1 MHQPSV
7 RLSSRLLSYLIS
19 VLLAGQP
26 LLPALGAAIAPQGAT
41 GVDSAAN
48 GVPVVNIATPN
59 GRGISHNQFKDY
71 HVGQEGVILNNATG
85 KLNQTQ
91 LGGLIQ
97 NNPNLQAGREAK
109 GIINEVTGGHRSQLN
124 GYTEVAGKAANV
136 MVANPYGITCNGCGF
151 INTPRATLTTGKP
164 VFDAAGNLQAL
175 DVTKGSITIEGKGID
190 ASSSE
195 ALSIISRATE
205 VNAAVHAR
213 DLSVIAGANRVDSH
227 GNATPMSGEGQAPTL
242 AVDTGALGG
251 MYANRIRLVSSENGV
266 GVNLGDLNARQGDIT
281 LEANGRLALRHS
293 LASGAIAVRG
303 QHIALTGD
311 HKAGGAITLH
321 SQSDLVL
328 SKGSLT
334 SDTDLRLTAGGS
346 ITQSS
351 EKLTAGRDVSL
362 TASAIR
368 QDSESQIDAG
378 RQIALRAGDSVTNEG
393 RMTATDDLSVTA
405 KTLAHHGALIAGNAI
420 SLDAA
425 RQTLNGAINATG
437 DITVSGETI
446 ATSAASQIQGKHLHI
461 AAKQVDLKG
470 TQAAKSALTVRASE
484 KLTHSGKSSADT
496 LSLQAP
502 QLSNSGVA
510 IASRLTTQSQS
521 LTNNGLLQGEA
532 QLSVT
537 SQTLNNQQDGTLY
550 SAANLTLAI
559 PDIRNRGLI
568 TSDHA
573 LTLASTTLI
582 NPGAIIADTL
592 TVKTVTLSDDGLLQG
607 NQALTLTGDSLAQG
621 ATGRWLTAGD
631 MSLTATTLNA
641 AGAIQAQQLRINTQ
655 DWRQSGSLL
664 ATGNLDATVS
674 GALLN
679 DGDIMSQRDFIL
691 QTPSLTNSGKL
702 LAAGDMSL
710 TGALFNN
717 NGSLQANR
725 IALTQETID
734 NQGTVIGLDALT
746 LSSNG
751 TMDNRG
757 DLLSQGDLTLS
768 AGDIANHG
776 RVQVKTIVIEGANL
790 SNSGAI
796 QSAVDLALTL
806 SGDLQAINSSKM
818 TALRDVHISGH
829 ALSNEG
835 LVSASTLTMEGDSL
849 SNSGEISGVSHLDV
863 LLNGDLQQQGKLLT
877 GGSLVL
883 HAQDLNNSGQLQ
895 GANTQISVASL
906 SNSGRLQGDRNLT
919 LILLKALN
927 NQTNG
932 TILSQGEL
940 SLRAS
945 ALSNH
950 GTIQSHDATSLNST
964 LYARNA
970 GNIVSGG
977 DLTLS
982 TPDYSGSGWLQATH
996 LLLDA
1001 AKIANAG
1008 TMLAANQ
1015 ATLTGS
1021 TLLNSGTVQAAQLSA
1036 DTRTLANSGTLFGKQ
1051 NLLLYSDSVNNDAG
1065 KLFSGG
1071 DLLAN
1076 VASLSGAGQIVALGN
1091 LTLALVN
1098 SWIAQGTVAANKQL
1112 VISSQSDITNAGALQ
1127 GNGVTL
1133 TAAGQLINNGQLV
1146 AGNGNTALT
1155 GQQIAMNGEGSLQAG
1170 GDVSLTSLGHI
1181 TLDGFTGT
1189 AGNLVLT
1196 ATGTILNTAL
1206 LYAGHNLSL
1215 FANRIH
1221 NLHGDILAGND
1232 LVMQKN
1238 ASGDTNTEVINT
1250 SGTIETTQGDMTI
1263 STGYLLNQRDGLEVK
1278 ISQTS
1283 GEQAIPGLGEAI
1295 IDVDISQLA
1304 DGTYGLSSY
1313 LASSESGACNGHGA
1327 CSYHNWNQLYYAM
1340 YAESAQQ
1347 KFIGSQTR
1355 TEVTSRGGAARLAA
1369 GKNLHISAST
1379 LENVASHILA
1389 TGDIA
1394 LTGNTLN
1401 NQSWQAGTVT
1411 DWYIYQY
1418 DPHRYGY
1425 NIGFGKG
1432 AGYAV
1437 APGAPYPTDDNN
1449 YEDAQP
1455 ERSTIGF
1462 TLAGHESTAEQEEIY
1477 RSVIQAG
1484 GNVSASFASDISNT
1498 NSIANADKISNTL
1511 VAPDLNTPSAQLTD
1525 DSESLQS
1532 LAGADT
1538 AAMTRPDWNDTT
1550 GSGSQTIGNGTA
1562 LVQEPLGDNY
1572 PLPSGINGYFVTSDD
1587 PDSPYLITVNP
1598 KLNGLGQL
1606 DPSLFGDLYKLAG
1619 MNPGSAPRETGSQY
1633 TDGDS
1638 FLGSSYML
1646 DRLGLNPDSDY
1657 RFLGDAAFDTRYVS
1671 NVVLNQTGS
1680 RYLDGLGSDLD
1691 QMRYLMDN
1699 AADVQTTLGLTFG
1712 VALTAAQVAALNRSI
1727 LWWEP
1732 ATLNG
1737 RTVMVPKVYLSP
1749 KDVSVRNGS
1758 VISGNTVQLAGGNIS
1773 NSGSTLLARDGLA
1786 IDSSNSFSNL
1796 NAGLIR
1802 ADGRLD
1808 LSASGDINNIGSTIS
1823 AKTLQLVS
1831 TGGSINNVTR
1841 TEQWRVGDDNRWGN
1855 IQFSGTDSEQTAAIT
1870 ASDGLYMAAA
1880 NTINITGA
1888 TVSAGGDLA
1897 METGS
1902 NINIAANQF
1911 TESRSQSGF
1920 WGQKH
1925 SRSSSTTYQSSSI
1938 TAGGN
1943 AIMRA
1948 GSDLNVTASAINAG
1962 HTAQLVAANDLNLNA
1977 AGNEQ
1982 SSRTGGSESHQSGAD
1997 RSTVTAGDKVTLV
2010 AGRDVTSQAAGI
2022 AAEGNVGIQAG
2033 RDVNLQAEATTAGSS
2048 SHSGKKTVID
2058 ESVRQQG
2065 TDIASGGSTTIIAG
2079 RDVNAEAA
2087 QVTASGNIGL
2097 AAGRDVN
2104 LTTAT
2109 ESDYH
2114 YKEETK
2120 TKKGFLSKKTT
2131 HTIEEESATREA
2143 GTLLSGDQVQ
2153 VLAENNLLL
2162 QGSAV
2167 VGEGDVQLHAGNN
2180 VEITAATNTD
2190 TAWRFKEEKKSGLT
2204 GTGGIGFSIGSSKT
2218 THELREAGTTQSQ
2231 SASTTGSTGGSV
2243 VISAGKQAHIDGS
2256 DVVAGRDIR
2265 ITGDSVV
2272 IDPGHDT
2279 RTVDEKFEQKSSG
2292 LTVALSGSAGGA
2304 VNNAVSATQKAKESS
2319 DSRLSAL
2326 QGTKAALSGIQAA
2339 QAVALDGARGG
2350 SDKDNNN
2357 TIGISASLGS
2367 QSSSSRSHSEQVTTS
2382 GSTLNAGNNL
2392 AVTAT
2397 GGDITVAGGQ
2407 VKAGKDVT
2415 LEAFRDVNLTAS
2427 QDTQQTTGSNKSS
2440 GGSIGAG
2447 VGVGS
2452 GGAGISISANA
2463 SSSKGHES
2471 GNGTWQNETTVDA
2484 GHQVIISSGRDTT
2497 LAGAQVS
2504 GHQVTADVGRDLT
2517 ITSLRDSDHY
2527 DSTQSSLSGGLGYT
2541 FGAGSWSGSL
2551 NASRDKMTSDW
2562 SSVQEQSGIFAG
2574 QGGFDVTVG
2583 SHTQLNGGVIAAT
2596 GSADKNSLNT
2606 GTLGFSDIH
2615 NQADYKT
2622 QHQGAG
2628 ISTGGSIGSQ
2638 FAGNMTSALLAGGG
2652 SKGHAEGTTQSAVSE
2667 GTISDKEK
2675 AQRRLI

>member
-1 MHQPSV
+1 M
-7 RLSSRLLSYLIS
+7 
-19 VLLAGQP
+19 
-26 LLPALGAAIAPQGAT
+26 
-41 GVDSAAN
+41 
-48 GVPVVNIATPN
+48 
-59 GRGISHNQFKDY
+59 
-71 HVGQEGVILNNATG
+71 
-85 KLNQTQ
+85 
-91 LGGLIQ
+91 
-97 NNPNLQAGREAK
+97 
-109 GIINEVTGGHRSQLN
+109 
-124 GYTEVAGKAANV
+124 
-136 MVANPYGITCNGCGF
+136 
-151 INTPRATLTTGKP
+151 
-164 VFDAAGNLQAL
+164 
-175 DVTKGSITIEGKGID
+175 
-190 ASSSE
+190 
-195 ALSIISRATE
+195 
-205 VNAAVHAR
+205 
-213 DLSVIAGANRVDSH
+213 
-227 GNATPMSGEGQAPTL
+227 
-242 AVDTGALGG
+242 
-251 MYANRIRLVSSENGV
+251 
-266 GVNLGDLNARQGDIT
+266 
-281 LEANGRLALRHS
+281 
-293 LASGAIAVRG
+293 
-303 QHIALTGD
+303 
-311 HKAGGAITLH
+311 
-321 SQSDLVL
+321 
-328 SKGSLT
+328 
-334 SDTDLRLTAGGS
+334 
-346 ITQSS
+346 
-351 EKLTAGRDVSL
+351 
-362 TASAIR
+362 
-368 QDSESQIDAG
+368 
-378 RQIALRAGDSVTNEG
+378 
-393 RMTATDDLSVTA
+393 
-405 KTLAHHGALIAGNAI
+405 
-420 SLDAA
+420 
-425 RQTLNGAINATG
+425 
-437 DITVSGETI
+437 VSG
-446 ATSAASQIQGKHLHI
+446 
-461 AAKQVDLKG
+461 
-470 TQAAKSALTVRASE
+470 
-484 KLTHSGKSSADT
+484 
-496 LSLQAP
+496 P
-502 QLSNSGVA
+502 
-510 IASRLTTQSQS
+510 
-521 LTNNGLLQGEA
+521 
-532 QLSVT
+532 
-537 SQTLNNQQDGTLY
+537 
-550 SAANLTLAI
+550 
-559 PDIRNRGLI
+559 LI
-568 TSDHA
+568 
-573 LTLASTTLI
+573 
-582 NPGAIIADTL
+582 
-592 TVKTVTLSDDGLLQG
+592 
-607 NQALTLTGDSLAQG
+607 
-621 ATGRWLTAGD
+621 W
-631 MSLTATTLNA
+631 
-641 AGAIQAQQLRINTQ
+641 
-655 DWRQSGSLL
+655 
-664 ATGNLDATVS
+664 
-674 GALLN
+674 
-679 DGDIMSQRDFIL
+679 QR
-691 QTPSLTNSGKL
+691 
-702 LAAGDMSL
+702 
-710 TGALFNN
+710 
-717 NGSLQANR
+717 
-725 IALTQETID
+725 
-734 NQGTVIGLDALT
+734 
-746 LSSNG
+746 
-751 TMDNRG
+751 
-757 DLLSQGDLTLS
+757 
-768 AGDIANHG
+768 
-776 RVQVKTIVIEGANL
+776 
-790 SNSGAI
+790 
-796 QSAVDLALTL
+796 
-806 SGDLQAINSSKM
+806 
-818 TALRDVHISGH
+818 
-829 ALSNEG
+829 
-835 LVSASTLTMEGDSL
+835 
-849 SNSGEISGVSHLDV
+849 
-863 LLNGDLQQQGKLLT
+863 
-877 GGSLVL
+877 
-883 HAQDLNNSGQLQ
+883 
-895 GANTQISVASL
+895 
-906 SNSGRLQGDRNLT
+906 
-919 LILLKALN
+919 
-927 NQTNG
+927 
-932 TILSQGEL
+932 
-940 SLRAS
+940 
-945 ALSNH
+945 
-950 GTIQSHDATSLNST
+950 
-964 LYARNA
+964 
-970 GNIVSGG
+970 
-977 DLTLS
+977 
-982 TPDYSGSGWLQATH
+982 
-996 LLLDA
+996 
-1001 AKIANAG
+1001 
-1008 TMLAANQ
+1008 
-1015 ATLTGS
+1015 
-1021 TLLNSGTVQAAQLSA
+1021 
-1036 DTRTLANSGTLFGKQ
+1036 
-1051 NLLLYSDSVNNDAG
+1051 
-1065 KLFSGG
+1065 
-1071 DLLAN
+1071 
-1076 VASLSGAGQIVALGN
+1076 
-1091 LTLALVN
+1091 
-1098 SWIAQGTVAANKQL
+1098 
-1112 VISSQSDITNAGALQ
+1112 
-1127 GNGVTL
+1127 
-1133 TAAGQLINNGQLV
+1133 
-1146 AGNGNTALT
+1146 
-1155 GQQIAMNGEGSLQAG
+1155 
-1170 GDVSLTSLGHI
+1170 
-1181 TLDGFTGT
+1181 
-1189 AGNLVLT
+1189 
-1196 ATGTILNTAL
+1196 
-1206 LYAGHNLSL
+1206 
-1215 FANRIH
+1215 
-1221 NLHGDILAGND
+1221 
-1232 LVMQKN
+1232 
-1238 ASGDTNTEVINT
+1238 
-1250 SGTIETTQGDMTI
+1250 
-1263 STGYLLNQRDGLEVK
+1263 
-1278 ISQTS
+1278 
-1283 GEQAIPGLGEAI
+1283 
-1295 IDVDISQLA
+1295 
-1304 DGTYGLSSY
+1304 
-1313 LASSESGACNGHGA
+1313 
-1327 CSYHNWNQLYYAM
+1327 
-1340 YAESAQQ
+1340 
-1347 KFIGSQTR
+1347 
-1355 TEVTSRGGAARLAA
+1355 
-1369 GKNLHISAST
+1369 
-1379 LENVASHILA
+1379 
-1389 TGDIA
+1389 
-1394 LTGNTLN
+1394 
-1401 NQSWQAGTVT
+1401 
-1411 DWYIYQY
+1411 
-1418 DPHRYGY
+1418 
-1425 NIGFGKG
+1425 
-1432 AGYAV
+1432 
-1437 APGAPYPTDDNN
+1437 
-1449 YEDAQP
+1449 
-1455 ERSTIGF
+1455 
-1462 TLAGHESTAEQEEIY
+1462 
-1477 RSVIQAG
+1477 
-1484 GNVSASFASDISNT
+1484 
-1498 NSIANADKISNTL
+1498 
-1511 VAPDLNTPSAQLTD
+1511 APDLNTPSAQLTD

-1587 PDSPYLITVNP
+1587 PGSPYLITVNP

-1619 MNPGSAPRETGSQY
+1619 MNPGGAPRETGSQY

-2243 VISAGKQAHIDGS
+2243 VISAGKQAHIGGS

-2440 GGSIGAG
+2440 GGSIGVGIGAG
-2447 VGVGS
+2447 A

-2574 QGGFDVTVG
+2574 QGGFDVSVG

-2622 QHQGAG
+2622 QHQGGG

>member
-1 MHQPSV
+1 M
-7 RLSSRLLSYLIS
+7 
-19 VLLAGQP
+19 
-26 LLPALGAAIAPQGAT
+26 
-41 GVDSAAN
+41 
-48 GVPVVNIATPN
+48 
-59 GRGISHNQFKDY
+59 
-71 HVGQEGVILNNATG
+71 
-85 KLNQTQ
+85 
-91 LGGLIQ
+91 
-97 NNPNLQAGREAK
+97 
-109 GIINEVTGGHRSQLN
+109 
-124 GYTEVAGKAANV
+124 
-136 MVANPYGITCNGCGF
+136 
-151 INTPRATLTTGKP
+151 
-164 VFDAAGNLQAL
+164 
-175 DVTKGSITIEGKGID
+175 
-190 ASSSE
+190 
-195 ALSIISRATE
+195 
-205 VNAAVHAR
+205 
-213 DLSVIAGANRVDSH
+213 
-227 GNATPMSGEGQAPTL
+227 
-242 AVDTGALGG
+242 
-251 MYANRIRLVSSENGV
+251 
-266 GVNLGDLNARQGDIT
+266 
-281 LEANGRLALRHS
+281 
-293 LASGAIAVRG
+293 
-303 QHIALTGD
+303 
-311 HKAGGAITLH
+311 
-321 SQSDLVL
+321 
-328 SKGSLT
+328 
-334 SDTDLRLTAGGS
+334 
-346 ITQSS
+346 
-351 EKLTAGRDVSL
+351 
-362 TASAIR
+362 
-368 QDSESQIDAG
+368 
-378 RQIALRAGDSVTNEG
+378 
-393 RMTATDDLSVTA
+393 
-405 KTLAHHGALIAGNAI
+405 
-420 SLDAA
+420 
-425 RQTLNGAINATG
+425 
-437 DITVSGETI
+437 
-446 ATSAASQIQGKHLHI
+446 
-461 AAKQVDLKG
+461 
-470 TQAAKSALTVRASE
+470 
-484 KLTHSGKSSADT
+484 
-496 LSLQAP
+496 
-502 QLSNSGVA
+502 
-510 IASRLTTQSQS
+510 
-521 LTNNGLLQGEA
+521 
-532 QLSVT
+532 
-537 SQTLNNQQDGTLY
+537 
-550 SAANLTLAI
+550 
-559 PDIRNRGLI
+559 
-568 TSDHA
+568 
-573 LTLASTTLI
+573 
-582 NPGAIIADTL
+582 
-592 TVKTVTLSDDGLLQG
+592 
-607 NQALTLTGDSLAQG
+607 
-621 ATGRWLTAGD
+621 
-631 MSLTATTLNA
+631 
-641 AGAIQAQQLRINTQ
+641 
-655 DWRQSGSLL
+655 
-664 ATGNLDATVS
+664 
-674 GALLN
+674 
-679 DGDIMSQRDFIL
+679 
-691 QTPSLTNSGKL
+691 
-702 LAAGDMSL
+702 
-710 TGALFNN
+710 
-717 NGSLQANR
+717 
-725 IALTQETID
+725 
-734 NQGTVIGLDALT
+734 
-746 LSSNG
+746 
-751 TMDNRG
+751 
-757 DLLSQGDLTLS
+757 
-768 AGDIANHG
+768 
-776 RVQVKTIVIEGANL
+776 
-790 SNSGAI
+790 
-796 QSAVDLALTL
+796 
-806 SGDLQAINSSKM
+806 
-818 TALRDVHISGH
+818 
-829 ALSNEG
+829 
-835 LVSASTLTMEGDSL
+835 
-849 SNSGEISGVSHLDV
+849 
-863 LLNGDLQQQGKLLT
+863 
-877 GGSLVL
+877 
-883 HAQDLNNSGQLQ
+883 
-895 GANTQISVASL
+895 
-906 SNSGRLQGDRNLT
+906 
-919 LILLKALN
+919 
-927 NQTNG
+927 
-932 TILSQGEL
+932 
-940 SLRAS
+940 
-945 ALSNH
+945 
-950 GTIQSHDATSLNST
+950 
-964 LYARNA
+964 
-970 GNIVSGG
+970 
-977 DLTLS
+977 
-982 TPDYSGSGWLQATH
+982 
-996 LLLDA
+996 
-1001 AKIANAG
+1001 
-1008 TMLAANQ
+1008 
-1015 ATLTGS
+1015 
-1021 TLLNSGTVQAAQLSA
+1021 
-1036 DTRTLANSGTLFGKQ
+1036 
-1051 NLLLYSDSVNNDAG
+1051 
-1065 KLFSGG
+1065 
-1071 DLLAN
+1071 
-1076 VASLSGAGQIVALGN
+1076 
-1091 LTLALVN
+1091 
-1098 SWIAQGTVAANKQL
+1098 
-1112 VISSQSDITNAGALQ
+1112 
-1127 GNGVTL
+1127 
-1133 TAAGQLINNGQLV
+1133 
-1146 AGNGNTALT
+1146 
-1155 GQQIAMNGEGSLQAG
+1155 
-1170 GDVSLTSLGHI
+1170 
-1181 TLDGFTGT
+1181 
-1189 AGNLVLT
+1189 
-1196 ATGTILNTAL
+1196 
-1206 LYAGHNLSL
+1206 
-1215 FANRIH
+1215 
-1221 NLHGDILAGND
+1221 
-1232 LVMQKN
+1232 
-1238 ASGDTNTEVINT
+1238 
-1250 SGTIETTQGDMTI
+1250 
-1263 STGYLLNQRDGLEVK
+1263 
-1278 ISQTS
+1278 
-1283 GEQAIPGLGEAI
+1283 
-1295 IDVDISQLA
+1295 
-1304 DGTYGLSSY
+1304 
-1313 LASSESGACNGHGA
+1313 
-1327 CSYHNWNQLYYAM
+1327 
-1340 YAESAQQ
+1340 
-1347 KFIGSQTR
+1347 
-1355 TEVTSRGGAARLAA
+1355 
-1369 GKNLHISAST
+1369 
-1379 LENVASHILA
+1379 
-1389 TGDIA
+1389 
-1394 LTGNTLN
+1394 
-1401 NQSWQAGTVT
+1401 
-1411 DWYIYQY
+1411 
-1418 DPHRYGY
+1418 
-1425 NIGFGKG
+1425 
-1432 AGYAV
+1432 
-1437 APGAPYPTDDNN
+1437 
-1449 YEDAQP
+1449 
-1455 ERSTIGF
+1455 
-1462 TLAGHESTAEQEEIY
+1462 
-1477 RSVIQAG
+1477 IQAG

-1498 NSIANADKISNTL
+1498 NSIANADKISNML

-1550 GSGSQTIGNGTA
+1550 GSGNQTIGNGTA

-1699 AADVQTTLGLTFG
+1699 AADVQTSLGLTFG

-1897 METGS
+1897 MEAGS

-2243 VISAGKQAHIDGS
+2243 VISAGKQAHIGGS

-2304 VNNAVSATQKAKESS
+2304 VNNTVSATQKAKESS

-2440 GGSIGAG
+2440 GGSIGA
-2447 VGVGS
+2447 GVGS